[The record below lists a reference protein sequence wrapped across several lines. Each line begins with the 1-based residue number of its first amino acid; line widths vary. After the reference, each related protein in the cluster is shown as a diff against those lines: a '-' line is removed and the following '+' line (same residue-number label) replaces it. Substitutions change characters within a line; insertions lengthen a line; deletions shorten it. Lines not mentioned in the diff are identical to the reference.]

1 MRDQEIRDLSET
13 LEFYEN
19 LSANQNRTKDEQ
31 DNLDMAEYIL
41 LKSVKPL
48 LEEAKKLRFARC
60 KNCKWFSREPI
71 EAKWPHKGSG
81 ITAIQREKKLLD
93 KGFGSCMND
102 KMEEQAFHYDDEL
115 VGFEQPGYPEKVDY
129 TGMMIDCSTDE
140 WGFMLHETFG
150 CVNFEKRE
158 AENEER

>member
-19 LSANQNRTKDEQ
+19 LSSKPNRTQDEQ

-41 LKSVKPL
+41 LKSAKPL

-71 EAKWPHKGSG
+71 EAKWPRAGSSPD
-81 ITAIQREKKLLD
+81 TIQGEKKLLD
-93 KGFGSCMND
+93 KGFGYCMNG
-102 KMEEQAFHYDDEL
+102 KMEEQAFYYDDEL
-115 VGFEQPGYPEKVDY
+115 VGFGQSGYPGKVDY

-140 WGFMLHETFG
+140 WGFLFHETFG

-158 AENEER
+158 AENEEH